1 MSGFDT
7 SDFNV
12 PPVGNPRGIFI
23 FRTCSLFDIES
34 QRVLGFLFSSTDFID
49 PLKI

>member
-7 SDFNV
+7 SNFNV

-23 FRTCSLFDIES
+23 FRTGISFNIES
-34 QRVLGFLFSSTDFID
+34 QILGFLLSLTDFID

>member
-23 FRTCSLFDIES
+23 FRTFILFDIES
-34 QRVLGFLFSSTDFID
+34 QRLLGFLLSLTDFID

>member
-23 FRTCSLFDIES
+23 FRTCISFAFES
-34 QRVLGFLFSSTDFID
+34 QIILGFLLSLTDFID